1 MSGNGTLTTVPDGV
15 SVLVTT
21 VCVLALCCCLHAT
34 SRCLIN
40 SFAFLPPGR
49 SSLNPGPIRYG
60 PSDATVWLRNAYGT
74 ELAAILYSPPL
85 SANNS
90 GIYILFSHGNA
101 EDIGGR
107 DSDLRR
113 MARDLACHILSYD
126 YSGYGHSKGKPGA
139 AAMYADSEAALS
151 YLLNERGVN
160 PDRLL
165 VFGVSLGTVPSGEMP
180 IWNSLHACGQLGRS
194 TRITLCFSP
203 QLLSPSTCTFLD
215 RFSQAGQ
222 LESNSMRWADSAK
235 SACQWRPG
243 SFPCKRA
250 ACLHCCAVS
259 KLVCPFV
266 LLLPLSIAYNCL
278 RLARTSSIY
287 QTRVSTATA
296 LTPYLGRPYIACE
309 T

>member
-203 QLLSPSTCTFLD
+203 QLLSPSTLF
-215 RFSQAGQ
+215 FSI
-222 LESNSMRWADSAK
+222 DS
-235 SACQWRPG
+235 
-243 SFPCKRA
+243 
-250 ACLHCCAVS
+250 V
-259 KLVCPFV
+259 KLVSSNPTACAGLILQSPLASGARVLFPVSAQRAFIVAQFLNWSV
-266 LLLPLSIAYNCL
+266 LLFCSFLSQLPTIAF
-278 RLARTSSIY
+278 AW
-287 QTRVSTATA
+287 
-296 LTPYLGRPYIACE
+296 LGPPQYIILGSPLLLH
-309 T
+309 